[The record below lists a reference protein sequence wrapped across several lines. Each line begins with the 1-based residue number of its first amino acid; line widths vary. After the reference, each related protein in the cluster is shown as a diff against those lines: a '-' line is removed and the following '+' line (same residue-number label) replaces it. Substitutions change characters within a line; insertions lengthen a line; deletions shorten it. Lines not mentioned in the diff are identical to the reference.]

1 METTLEDLSIKCL
14 MEVLISKA
22 CELLEIAT
30 DLIEC
35 LCADCPEGEEGE
47 VIAGEPG
54 GVQVTA
60 GTAGTMAGAI
70 TPKGNIVKGAVK
82 AVVPPRLTEEAA
94 KKAVDDKRG
103 AE

>member
-1 METTLEDLSIKCL
+1 METVALEDLSIKCL

-22 CELLEIAT
+22 CELLDLAT

-35 LCADCPEGEEGE
+35 LCADCPPGEEGE

-60 GTAGTMAGAI
+60 GTSGAMPGAI
-70 TPKGNIVKGAVK
+70 TVKGNIVKGATRARMSAEAEKNAK
-82 AVVPPRLTEEAA
+82 AEVE
-94 KKAVDDKRG
+94 KKRG
-103 AE
+103 E